1 MAAGLRT
8 IILAGLVVGGVDG
21 FVLPDLKL
29 DDVLSVRTASQER
42 SAPTP
47 SPFLAHYTQR
57 QLPSETRPMPMP
69 GRRER

>member
-8 IILAGLVVGGVDG
+8 IVLAGLVVGGIDG

-29 DDVLSVRTASQER
+29 AAYYPFGTASQER

-47 SPFLAHYTQR
+47 SPFLTQYTLR
-57 QLPSETRPMPMP
+57 QLPSETRPMPIP
-69 GRRER
+69 G